1 MKFMLLIYTDESRDL
16 QPGEPGH
23 QELWD
28 AYVALDEAAREAG
41 VLLDSRPLQPTS
53 SAVTVRVRNGARS
66 AEPGPFEQTQL
77 QLAGYYLL
85 DCRDMD
91 DAIDWAARIPGAAQ
105 GYVEVRPLFE
115 ID

>member
-41 VLLDSRPLQPTS
+41 VLVDSRPLQPTS
-53 SAVTVRVRNGARS
+53 SAVTVRARDGARS
-66 AEPGPFEQTQL
+66 TDPGPFEKTAV

-85 DCRDMD
+85 DCRDME
-91 DAIDWAARIPGAAQ
+91 DAIHWAARIPGAAQ
-105 GYVEVRPLFE
+105 GCIEVRPLFE